1 MFIYQGKLNWFSYA
15 TDETITL
22 VFPKGAVRAND
33 PAYLFTQWTVNDHKG
48 EKDKFYQTR
57 IIKNVKQLP
66 NTTDVS
72 FKLPGTFYNLDITTE
87 QNYSKLKVVM
97 SGDEG
102 KKTITLDQV
111 WQPVGEIDP
120 NATFAIWAG
129 HISFGEKIVN
139 EQAIF
144 VLPEDFKEGKP
155 VISSWQWTK
164 DESGKAKTTSFK
176 GTPLKVVESKDKI
189 SKFAFNNV
197 FDFTCSWDTTN
208 HQLDVEVKDGG
219 KQVNIGTLNLFDK
232 IEAKAHH
239 FDSDDLI
246 PPTQE
251 KTEFRLPQ
259 PQPVLPRV
267 LDAMPFPKTLFETL
281 THGAAFIEQAGYL
294 TLQAQN
300 KFTALHEEFHK
311 QSTYVET
318 LKKDKQNLE
327 EQIKSL
333 SDARK
338 TADEKIKELENQLE
352 LASAEYQKKFKALS
366 DFIEHLKKDDLIDHK
381 TIQKLQVELNREHQ
395 LVITLNGKLSQAQI
409 DKKALAV
416 VIVGLKGKIAEL
428 DGKRIKLSNEL
439 AGQKAQNVTLR
450 GEIVTLKRKLS
461 DSLDANG
468 HLQKELRV
476 TKTALEETKG
486 QLNVA
491 KDKFNKEELAHKTT
505 KAELKT
511 AKETEADLNKK
522 VEAERERADVNF
534 GKFKD
539 RETDLATKKKD
550 LQDLFKESTLRWEKI
565 QKYDQI
571 VDDYQDICL
580 DEKIGKKIDLTDINK
595 SVAAVRAM

>member
-87 QNYSKLKVVM
+87 QNYSKLKVIM

-129 HISFGEKIVN
+129 HISLGDKIVK

-208 HQLDVEVKDGG
+208 QELAVEVKNGAE
-219 KQVNIGTLNLFDK
+219 QVNVGTLNLFDK
-232 IEAKAHH
+232 IEAKA
-239 FDSDDLI
+239 
-246 PPTQE
+246 Q
-251 KTEFRLPQ
+251 
-259 PQPVLPRV
+259 
-267 LDAMPFPKTLFETL
+267 
-281 THGAAFIEQAGYL
+281 
-294 TLQAQN
+294 
-300 KFTALHEEFHK
+300 
-311 QSTYVET
+311 
-318 LKKDKQNLE
+318 
-327 EQIKSL
+327 
-333 SDARK
+333 
-338 TADEKIKELENQLE
+338 
-352 LASAEYQKKFKALS
+352 
-366 DFIEHLKKDDLIDHK
+366 
-381 TIQKLQVELNREHQ
+381 
-395 LVITLNGKLSQAQI
+395 
-409 DKKALAV
+409 
-416 VIVGLKGKIAEL
+416 
-428 DGKRIKLSNEL
+428 
-439 AGQKAQNVTLR
+439 
-450 GEIVTLKRKLS
+450 
-461 DSLDANG
+461 
-468 HLQKELRV
+468 
-476 TKTALEETKG
+476 
-486 QLNVA
+486 
-491 KDKFNKEELAHKTT
+491 
-505 KAELKT
+505 
-511 AKETEADLNKK
+511 
-522 VEAERERADVNF
+522 
-534 GKFKD
+534 
-539 RETDLATKKKD
+539 
-550 LQDLFKESTLRWEKI
+550 
-565 QKYDQI
+565 
-571 VDDYQDICL
+571 
-580 DEKIGKKIDLTDINK
+580 
-595 SVAAVRAM
+595 

>member
-129 HISFGEKIVN
+129 HISFGDKIVK

-208 HQLDVEVKDGG
+208 QELAVEVKNGAE
-219 KQVNIGTLNLFDK
+219 QVNIGTLNLFDK

-239 FDSDDLI
+239 FDSDDLT
-246 PPTQE
+246 PPTLQ

-259 PQPVLPRV
+259 PQATLPRV

-281 THGAAFIEQAGYL
+281 AHGAAFIEQAGYL
-294 TLQAQN
+294 TIQAQN

-327 EQIKSL
+327 EQVKSV
-333 SDARK
+333 SDARNA
-338 TADEKIKELENQLE
+338 ADEKAKELKNQLDQ
-352 LASAEYQKKFKALS
+352 ASAEYQKKVKALN
-366 DFIEHLKKDDLIDHK
+366 DFIEHLKKDDKFDHQVIK
-381 TIQKLQVELNREHQ
+381 KLQEEVNHYHQ
-395 LVITLNGKLSQAQI
+395 QIITLNAKLSQAQI
-409 DKKALAV
+409 DKKALGT
-416 VIVGLKGKIAEL
+416 VILGLKSKIAEL
-428 DGKRIKLSNEL
+428 DGKRIKLQNEL
-439 AGQKAQNVTLR
+439 SGQKAQNVTLR
-450 GEIVTLKRKLS
+450 SDIISLKRKLS
-461 DSLDANG
+461 ETLDANG
-468 HLQKELRV
+468 HLQKELRLSEGALKD
-476 TKTALEETKG
+476 TKDKYDD
-486 QLNVA
+486 A
-491 KDKFNKEELAHKTT
+491 KDKLGKEELAHQTT
-505 KAELKT
+505 KAALKT
-511 AKETEADLNKK
+511 AQDTAADLDKQLKAAKLETSKAERKTTEANERYDYK
-522 VEAERERADVNF
+522 VSQADNYHHKIEKYEAV
-534 GKFKD
+534 
-539 RETDLATKKKD
+539 TKT
-550 LQDLFKESTLRWEKI
+550 FKEILI
-565 QKYDQI
+565 
-571 VDDYQDICL
+571 DD
-580 DEKIGKKIDLTDINK
+580 DINNEK
-595 SVAAVRAM
+595 LNAIDKTFKELRENTFVRN